1 MGTNLQL
8 EILKLKQPRKGSF
21 LCHQKGRDRLTD
33 ETVIKYIR
41 QDMVALRE
49 TMEKGFQNLEQKMD
63 GMDDSCS
70 QKRADIYERIEK
82 NRRSIEQLDKK
93 FFRLFLIGTGVGFVA
108 GVLATVT
115 ITWIIGRLIP

>member
-1 MGTNLQL
+1 M
-8 EILKLKQPRKGSF
+8 
-21 LCHQKGRDRLTD
+21 TD

-41 QDMVALRE
+41 QDMLALRE

-93 FFRLFLIGTGVGFVA
+93 FVRLFFVGSGFGFVA
-108 GVLATVT
+108 GVVT
-115 ITWIIGRLIP
+115 TIVITKVMGG